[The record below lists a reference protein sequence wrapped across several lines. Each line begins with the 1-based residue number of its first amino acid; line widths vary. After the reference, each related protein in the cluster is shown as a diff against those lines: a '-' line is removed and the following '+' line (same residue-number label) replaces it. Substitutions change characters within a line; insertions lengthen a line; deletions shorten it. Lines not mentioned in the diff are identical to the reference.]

1 MTDARQTDPRAEQKR
16 AAAEAAVGLV
26 QDGMAVGLGTGSTA
40 AYAVDALAR
49 RVRAGLRVKAIP
61 TSERTARQ
69 ARDGGIP
76 LVTFAECPRLDLTID
91 GADEIARG
99 TLDLV
104 KGLGGALLREK
115 IVAASSARLV
125 IIADSSKLVDRLGTN
140 APVPVE
146 VVAFGWET
154 TSARLGALGA
164 RPAPRRAGDGTLFR
178 TDGGNVI
185 LDCGVGPIGDP
196 AALARE
202 LGQVVGVVE
211 TGLFVRMAERALVA
225 GPDGVQT
232 LTRGAG

>member
-1 MTDARQTDPRAEQKR
+1 MTDTAQTDPQGALKQ
-16 AAAEAAVGLV
+16 AAAEAAVDLV

-40 AYAVDALAR
+40 AYAIDALAR
-49 RVRAGLRVKAIP
+49 RVRAGLRIKAIP

-76 LVTFAECPRLDLTID
+76 LASFAECPRLDLTID

-99 TLDLV
+99 TLDLI

-125 IIADSSKLVDRLGTN
+125 IVADSSKLVDRLGTH

-154 TSARLGALGA
+154 TLARLTALGVQPKPRRDEGGAL
-164 RPAPRRAGDGTLFR
+164 FQ
-178 TDGGNVI
+178 TDGGNVV
-185 LDCGVGPIGDP
+185 LDCATGAIDDP
-196 AALARE
+196 AALDRALRK
-202 LGQVVGVVE
+202 VVGVIE
-211 TGLFVRMAERALVA
+211 TGLFLGMAERALVS
-225 GPDGVQT
+225 GTGGLRT
-232 LTRGAG
+232 LGRAVA